1 MTWQLASIVP
11 VWILSIVAAVLVG
24 LLVTTDASTWL
35 AIALAAS
42 VIIAFAIQLAIQKKD
57 GFVLR
62 VMASVTGAVV
72 VLGVATAIVLPI
84 A

>member
-11 VWILSIVAAVLVG
+11 VWVLSLVAAVLVAV
-24 LLVTTDASTWL
+24 LVTTDASTWL

-42 VIIAFAIQLAIQKKD
+42 VIIAFAIQLGIQKKE

-62 VMASVTGAVV
+62 IMASVTGAVI
-72 VLGVATAIVLPI
+72 VLGVATAVLLPI

>member
-11 VWILSIVAAVLVG
+11 VWVLSVVAAVLVAV
-24 LLVTTDASTWL
+24 LVATDAATWL

-42 VIIAFAIQLAIQKKD
+42 VIVAFAIQLAIQKKE

-62 VMASVTGAVV
+62 VMASVTGAVI
-72 VLGVATAIVLPI
+72 VLGVTTAVLLPI

>member
-11 VWILSIVAAVLVG
+11 VWLLSTAAAVVVAVLD
-24 LLVTTDASTWL
+24 TSDASTWL
-35 AIALAAS
+35 AIALAGS
-42 VIIAFAIQLAIQKKD
+42 VIVAFAIQLAIQKKE

-72 VLGVATAIVLPI
+72 VLGITTAVVLPI

>member
-11 VWILSIVAAVLVG
+11 VWLASVVAAVLVG
-24 LLVTTDASTWL
+24 VLATRDASSWL
-35 AIALAAS
+35 GIALALS
-42 VIIAFAIQLAIQKKD
+42 VILAFAIQLAIKKKE

-62 VMASVTGAVV
+62 VMASVTGAVI
-72 VLGVATAIVLPI
+72 VLGVTTAVLLPI

>member
-11 VWILSIVAAVLVG
+11 VWLLAIIAAVVVGLVG
-24 LLVTTDASTWL
+24 ASDPSTWL
-35 AIALAAS
+35 AIALAGS
-42 VIIAFAIQLAIQKKD
+42 VIVAFAIQLGIQKKD

-62 VMASVTGAVV
+62 IMASVTGAVI
-72 VLGVATAIVLPI
+72 VLGVTTAVLLPI